1 LAKKPKGVYICQ
13 SCGYQSGKWLGRC
26 PDCGGWDS
34 FIEEIRVQPSRKP
47 GAQGDPRHFRS
58 TGPLKYEEIESQ
70 DDARIPTGCREFDRV
85 LGGGVVP
92 GSLVLIGGEP
102 GVGKSTLLLQTAAAV
117 AQKGTPVLYVSGE
130 ESDKQL
136 KLRGQR
142 LGINGSSLYVMS
154 ETHLE
159 QIEAEISR
167 LRPALVVADS
177 IQTIYT
183 SDLDSAPGNL
193 SQIRECATRFLF
205 LAKSTGIPFFLI
217 GHINKEGS
225 IAGPKA
231 LEHIVDTVLYFEGER
246 RHNHRIVR
254 AVKNRFGAANEV
266 GVYEMTGK
274 GLEEVTNPSA
284 LFLAERPGDAAG
296 AAVICSIVGSRPI
309 LVEVQAL
316 VSLSN
321 FSAGRRMAQGF
332 DRNRVSLLLAMLERT
347 AGLNLLGIRIRCLS
361 EYGRWNGSV
370 GAGGGSGRSGRYCE
384 QLSQPAFAAGNHPH
398 RRSRSVWGDPVCSPG
413 GPASQGSRIHGIS
426 AMCAAC
432 GKHAHPAPPS
442 RNGSDPGKRRQP
454 VFGFSLLI
462 PTRTCRYA
470 G

>member
-347 AGLNLLGIRIRCLS
+347 AGLNLLGSDVYL
-361 EYGRWNGSV
+361 NM
-370 GAGGGSGRSGRYCE
+370 AGGMEVSEPAADLGVVAAIVSSYHNRPLPPEIILIGEVGLSGEIRSVPQAALRVKEAASMGFQRCA
-384 QLSQPAFAAGNHPH
+384 LPAGNMPIQPLPPEME
-398 RRSRSVWGDPVCSPG
+398 VIPVKG
-413 GPASQGSRIHGIS
+413 VNQFL
-426 AMCAAC
+426 
-432 GKHAHPAPPS
+432 
-442 RNGSDPGKRRQP
+442 D
-454 VFGFSLLI
+454 FLF
-462 PTRTCRYA
+462 
-470 G
+470 